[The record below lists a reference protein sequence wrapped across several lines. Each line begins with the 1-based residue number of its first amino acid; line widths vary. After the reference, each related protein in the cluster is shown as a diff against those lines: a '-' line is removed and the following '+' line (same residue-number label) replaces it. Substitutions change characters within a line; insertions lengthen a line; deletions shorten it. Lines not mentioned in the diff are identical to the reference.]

1 MPLLSITVRGAELL
15 KKVHIKLEQ
24 NYNFTMLKLLHCYH
38 NIDSHN
44 LSDSVEKL
52 GQALLFCKLG
62 NLVANAGQITN
73 FIGDYNV
80 EVAHPTSHVYTY
92 DSAGTP
98 SLTPPVSTTRIEPDL
113 DINHLIPLGGTKNN
127 STELI
132 SRDVFKVLHQN
143 SVLQNNGEIDFELFY
158 INKDAG
164 LSVFDSSSG
173 GIVTASTSHPVSFLT
188 LLFEYE
194 TL

>member
-1 MPLLSITVRGAELL
+1 MPLLSITVRGAELE
-15 KKVHIKLEQ
+15 KKVRIKLEQ
-24 NYNFTMLKLLHCYH
+24 NYNFTKLKLLHCYH

-44 LSDSVEKL
+44 FSDSIEKL
-52 GQALLFCKLG
+52 QQALLFCKLG

-80 EVAHPTSHVYTY
+80 EVAHPTTVTNQYSSNT
-92 DSAGTP
+92 SA
-98 SLTPPVSTTRIEPDL
+98 TTAPTSQTRLEPNL
-113 DINHLIPLGGTKNN
+113 DINHLIPIGGTKNN
-127 STELI
+127 SHELI
-132 SRDVFKVLHQN
+132 SRDVFKVLHEN

-158 INKDAG
+158 VDKSAD
-164 LSVFDSSSG
+164 LSPITSSSG
-173 GIVTASTSHPVSFLT
+173 GIITSAGSHPISFLT

>member
-1 MPLLSITVRGAELL
+1 MPLLSITVRGAELE
-15 KKVHIKLEQ
+15 KKVRIKLEQ
-24 NYNFTMLKLLHCYH
+24 NYNFTKLKLLHCYH

-44 LSDSVEKL
+44 FSDGIEKL
-52 GQALLFCKLG
+52 QQALLFCKMG

-80 EVAHPTSHVYTY
+80 EVAHPTSHVNTY
-92 DSAGTP
+92 DSSRTP
-98 SLTPPVSTTRIEPDL
+98 SLTPAVSTTRIEANL
-113 DINHLIPLGGTKNN
+113 DINHLIPIGGTKNN
-127 STELI
+127 SHELI
-132 SRDVFKVLHQN
+132 SRDVFKVLHEN

-158 INKDAG
+158 VDKDA
-164 LSVFDSSSG
+164 SISPVTASSG
-173 GIVTASTSHPVSFLT
+173 GIVTTSGSHPVSFLT